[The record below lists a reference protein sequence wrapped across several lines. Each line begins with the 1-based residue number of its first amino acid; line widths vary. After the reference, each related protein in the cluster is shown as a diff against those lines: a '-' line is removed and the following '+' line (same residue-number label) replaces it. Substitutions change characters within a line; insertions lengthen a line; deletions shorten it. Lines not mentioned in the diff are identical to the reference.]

1 MRPESKGS
9 SNAIISQQLK
19 RKLYQSIPSL
29 NYSSKEG
36 STPTSIDKLKNGNGR
51 LIRMPALK
59 HRKAGYIRGFSTD
72 FAVKNSTSLKIK
84 PQDELKEGE
93 N

>member
-1 MRPESKGS
+1 MRPEAKGS

-19 RKLYQSIPSL
+19 RKLCQSIPSL

-36 STPTSIDKLKNGNGR
+36 FTPTSIDKLKNGNGR

-59 HRKAGYIRGFSTD
+59 NRKAGYNRGFSED
-72 FAVKNSTSLKIK
+72 FAVNNSMSLKIK
-84 PQDELKEGE
+84 TQDELKVEE